1 MIIVTENVYKKII
14 KKEGQITMKEIGILN
29 ADISNAISRM
39 GHMDEIM
46 VIDAGFPIPLGVN
59 TIDLSL
65 AINKPTVV
73 EVLDELLKYFSV
85 EKIILANETK
95 KISPSMFDN
104 VIGKFDKSVAVETI
118 PHTELKQRSKSV
130 KAIIRTGDFTANTN
144 VLLVSAGGPRW
155 YCEKG

>member
-1 MIIVTENVYKKII
+1 
-14 KKEGQITMKEIGILN
+14 MKEIGILN
-29 ADISNAISRM
+29 AEISYAISKM
-39 GHMDEIM
+39 GHMDEMM
-46 VIDAGFPIPLGVN
+46 VVDAGFPIPQGVN

-65 AINKPTVV
+65 GANKPTVA

-85 EKIILANETK
+85 EKVVLANETK
-95 KISPSMFDN
+95 QVSPSMFDK
-104 VIGKFDKSVAVETI
+104 VVEKFDKNMAVETI
-118 PHTELKQRSKSV
+118 PHTELKQRSKNV

>member
-1 MIIVTENVYKKII
+1 
-14 KKEGQITMKEIGILN
+14 MKEIGILN

>member
-1 MIIVTENVYKKII
+1 LIIVTENVYKKII

-95 KISPSMFDN
+95 KINPSMFDN

>member
-1 MIIVTENVYKKII
+1 LIIVTENVYKKII

>member
-1 MIIVTENVYKKII
+1 
-14 KKEGQITMKEIGILN
+14 MKEIGILN

-104 VIGKFDKSVAVETI
+104 VIGKFDKSVVVETI

-144 VLLVSAGGPRW
+144 VLLISAGGPRW